1 MKKNI
6 HDYER
11 ITRFLVGVI
20 LTSMAFIGPANLWFL
35 LGIIPLLTGLVGTCP
50 LYSLLG
56 MSSRKDDSAPSI
68 KSEHYLHKSSL
79 NK

>member
-6 HDYER
+6 NDYER
-11 ITRFLVGVI
+11 IIRFLAGVI

-56 MSSRKDDSAPSI
+56 MSSRKDDSTSSI
-68 KSEHYLHKSSL
+68 KPEHYIHKSSL